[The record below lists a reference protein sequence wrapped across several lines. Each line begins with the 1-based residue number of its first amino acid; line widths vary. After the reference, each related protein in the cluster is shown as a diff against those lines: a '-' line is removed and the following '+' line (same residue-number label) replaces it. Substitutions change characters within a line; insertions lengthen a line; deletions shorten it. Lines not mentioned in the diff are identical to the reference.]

1 MKMIV
6 HVSIPNQPFSSYVRD
21 GSVGE
26 KVQRILNEIKPEA
39 VYFCEYSGQRGAIM
53 IVNVEDASKV
63 PGISEP
69 WFLLFDARAEFHL
82 AMTQEDLEK
91 SGLDKLGRKWV

>member
-1 MKMIV
+1 MIV
-6 HVSIPNQPFSSYVRD
+6 QVSIPNQPFSNYVRD
-21 GSVGE
+21 GSVAE
-26 KVQRILNEIKPEA
+26 KMQRILNEIKPEA

-53 IVNVEDASKV
+53 IVDVEDATQV
-63 PGISEP
+63 PGIAEP

-82 AMTQEDLEK
+82 AMTQADLEK

>member
-1 MKMIV
+1 MRMIV
-6 HVSIPNQPFSSYVRD
+6 QVSIPNQPFSNYVRD
-21 GSVGE
+21 GSVAE
-26 KVQRILNEIKPEA
+26 KMQRILNEIKPEA

-53 IVNVEDASKV
+53 IVDVEDATQV
-63 PGISEP
+63 PGIAEP

-82 AMTQEDLEK
+82 AMTQADLEK